1 MINSARPSLLTATAC
16 AFSLYQTTAALFLY
30 RKPAEN
36 CRRSGGAPG
45 TGSSTAGRDTDVRA
59 EGFPTLRP
67 ITGNGYTPAGP
78 IPHNPGEARQRAEGT
93 TKNRRSVT
101 REGLPPG
108 DRISSAAHRPTLQG
122 DRETMREIQP
132 PPCIILYRQQVDR
145 GATQKIYIPRPA
157 VSANC
162 RNYNELPGNYQQP
175 AVSLSK

>member
-1 MINSARPSLLTATAC
+1 MGLEVSAE
-16 AFSLYQTTAALFLY
+16 ALFLY

-45 TGSSTAGRDTDVRA
+45 TGSSTAGRDTDVGA

-78 IPHNPGEARQRAEGT
+78 IPHNPGETRQRAEGT

-101 REGLPPG
+101 REGIPPG

-145 GATQKIYIPRPA
+145 GGKLNFIYSPPCCICKLQELYRTTGQLPATRSMFA
-157 VSANC
+157 
-162 RNYNELPGNYQQP
+162 
-175 AVSLSK
+175 

>member
-78 IPHNPGEARQRAEGT
+78 IPHNPGETPQRAEGT

-145 GATQKIYIPRPA
+145 GCNLKIIYSPPCCICKLQELYRTTGQLPA
-157 VSANC
+157 A
-162 RNYNELPGNYQQP
+162 R
-175 AVSLSK
+175 SKFE